1 MTIGENRLSFFLGL
15 GLTVVFLVTAIVGP
29 LVYPIDPNAQSLL
42 NALQPPGGQYPLG
55 SDQFGRDVLARVLHG
70 ARYSTG
76 IACSVVAL
84 SLATGIVLA
93 GCALWTRGMVASGL
107 TLVADSIYAMPG
119 LLVILVVAGVTGES
133 AITLVF
139 LLWFVKWPEYY
150 RLAYAAGRR
159 IASSDHVLASY
170 LAGARPLV
178 IFRLQVLP
186 VMLPY
191 LLGIGAL
198 SVGQTV
204 LSIATLGFLGIGIAP
219 PQAEWG
225 MMINELRVHWQT
237 SPVQLA
243 APTLA
248 IIWVVLGLLILSQS
262 LSGRRNRVDEAFS

>member
-1 MTIGENRLSFFLGL
+1 MKAEGRRLPFLLGL
-15 GLTVVFLVTAIVGP
+15 SLTAVFVVAAIAGP
-29 LVYPIDPNAQSLL
+29 LLYPADPDAQSLL
-42 NALQPPGGQYPLG
+42 NALQPPGRQYPLG
-55 SDQFGRDVLARVLHG
+55 SDQFGRDVLARVLNG

-76 IACSVVAL
+76 IALSVVSL
-84 SLATGIVLA
+84 SLATGIALA
-93 GCALWTRGMVASGL
+93 GCALWARGVVASGL
-107 TLVADSIYAMPG
+107 SLVADSIYAMPG
-119 LLVILVVAGVTGES
+119 LLVILVVAGVTGGS
-133 AITLVF
+133 AITLVL

-159 IASSDHVLASY
+159 IGSSDHVLASY
-170 LAGARPLV
+170 LAGARPLS

-225 MMINELRVHWQT
+225 MMINELRIHWQIA
-237 SPVQLA
+237 SVQLA

-262 LSGRRNRVDEAFS
+262 LSGHRNRMDEAFS